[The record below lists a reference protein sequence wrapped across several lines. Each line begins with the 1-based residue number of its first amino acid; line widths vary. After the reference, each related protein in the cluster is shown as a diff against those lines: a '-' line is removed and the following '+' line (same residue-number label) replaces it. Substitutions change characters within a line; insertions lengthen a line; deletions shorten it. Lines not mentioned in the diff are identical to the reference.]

1 MQGLLTLLKVQNLAW
16 EELVASTEIDAE
28 GVVHMEPILA
38 VTLQPFQQQSL
49 LVI

>member
-1 MQGLLTLLKVQNLAW
+1 MQGLLTLPKVQNLAW
-16 EELVASTEIDAE
+16 EELAASTEIDAE